1 MSDFWINASRAYA
14 EQQRAAEVQAAEET
28 LRPNY
33 PELAGNTASW
43 VEVRRAKNERN
54 RAASAGM
61 SYLNLDHVRASSHEY
76 AVQRY
81 LNTGWRCSRGPLA
94 AVESNPDQAA
104 TAWRA
109 ERPAAAYSDVW

>member
-14 EQQRAAEVQAAEET
+14 ERQREAETQAAAES

-43 VEVRRAKNERN
+43 VEVRRAKTERN
-54 RAASAGM
+54 RAAGAAM
-61 SYLNLDHVRASSHEY
+61 SYLNLDHVRAASHEY

-81 LNTGWRCSRGPLA
+81 LNTGWRCSRGALTG
-94 AVESNPDQAA
+94 VEQNPDQA

>member
-14 EQQRAAEVQAAEET
+14 ERQQAAEAQAASES

-33 PELAGNTASW
+33 PVLGGSTASW

-61 SYLNLDHVRASSHEY
+61 SYLNLDHVRAASHEY

-81 LNTGWRCSRGPLA
+81 LNTGWRCTRGALA
-94 AVESNPDQAA
+94 AVEQNPDRAS
-104 TAWRA
+104 AWAA
-109 ERPAAAYSDVW
+109 ERPSSAYSDVW

>member
-1 MSDFWINASRAYA
+1 MSDFWINAGRAYA
-14 EQQRAAEVQAAEET
+14 ERQRAAEVQAAAES

-33 PELAGNTASW
+33 PMLGGSTASW

-61 SYLNLDHVRASSHEY
+61 SYLNLYHVRVASHEY

-81 LNTGWRCSRGPLA
+81 LNTGWRTSRGGLT
-94 AVESNPDQAA
+94 AVEQNPDQAA
-104 TAWRA
+104 AWRA